1 MNERGGDANGRGAV
15 AEKASEPP
23 PSKVEALDGSNY
35 EEWSG
40 RMRSAFKR
48 YKLLKIA
55 VGEEKMP
62 EEGEARER
70 WIEKSA
76 VLFDLILQSVNKE
89 MFEHIK
95 DLVEADD
102 SRPRAWKLLRDVIQ
116 PNTLPMVIVLEKELA
131 AISMRPGDDVK
142 PTAEG
147 YGAAGRGRGRG
158 GWRGRGRG
166 RSFGRGR
173 GRGDY
178 NEGHGSSSGRGSTR
192 MEGTCWY
199 CKKIGHP
206 WFKCFSRPEG
216 WAPPGMKPPSGE
228 RAQGGAVQGSGAQGE
243 GTQGN
248 AYPGLFLMVEDVH
261 GHEGD
266 VGSVGKVVMH
276 PLTHWVI
283 DSGCT
288 SHMTPRADLLDEVKP
303 PGKIKYVAAASGALL
318 PVIGVGNAKVKGAN
332 GELVGLGNV
341 LLVEGLSANLLSVR
355 RLQKSKAEVTF
366 GPTSCRAKL
375 GKKVLWSLEEETSC
389 IKDLWQL
396 PIIPWNGKTPTTA
409 TAAAAKAT
417 AGGDA
422 TAPTD
427 GVLEAVKK
435 VQQQQKHS
443 EVLAGVDASAAW
455 AKASSRSGEADWET
469 WHERLCHVNFPM
481 LQKLVKDGSLKGL
494 EVKGGVKEIGS
505 CPTCLETKFS
515 KFPFNSTTGPAK
527 TPLALVHMD
536 VVGPTRAPS
545 LSGSCY
551 FLTIVDDHTRAV
563 WVYPL
568 KSKGEVAAA
577 VLKEWMPRAQRECGH
592 KVKVIRS
599 DNGGEFIGADFEGE
613 LKRKGIQHQLTVPYN
628 PQQNGVAER
637 FNRTLQEGART
648 LLGRAGLPDPFWV
661 SALRQ
666 IALVKNR
673 VLATVGDKEWIPYTK
688 WYGSAPAVN
697 MLRAFGCMV
706 VFHVP
711 KEKRGKLEASG
722 RWGVHLGIAK
732 DHKAWLLWDLTTQK
746 LTVSRDVKFLESLY
760 YKEWKQQQQKLPSTP
775 LIVEADE
782 VQQPSRQVEV
792 AVSEE
797 EMSGVTEEGGA
808 AEVEQQQQQHESPPR
823 VPHPPERPRRDVRPP
838 VRLTYG
844 GRGKS
849 NVVQA
854 GSVVEQIEE
863 DEIAHCYWA
872 PIPEP
877 KTREEALNGPNGE
890 KWKASE
896 DEEFGSLIENE
907 TWDLCDLPP
916 GKKAITSKMIYR
928 HKYGPEG
935 ELTRYKSRLVAR
947 GFQQTKGKDYDEVFA
962 PVGKGT
968 TLRVLLAIAALL
980 GWKIRQ
986 MDIVTAFLNGIIM
999 EEVYMKQPEGLDD
1012 GSGRVCRLKKAI
1024 YGLKQAP
1031 RAWYHKLEEALLAG
1045 GFKKSEC
1052 DPSLFLLQE
1061 KDEILMLLVYV
1072 DDILLF
1078 SASTALLDSAEQM
1091 LEMQFKCSKMGE
1103 VKYYLGMHVERDVE
1117 KGVLRLHQRKYC
1129 EGLAEKYGLQDGG
1142 KPATPLPSGFTV
1154 GPCADEEV
1162 VGKSDRKL
1170 FHSMVGSLNYAANHT
1185 RLDIAFSTSRLASVV
1200 SRPSH
1205 EQLEAAKRLVRYVS
1219 DTASVGLEYSGV
1231 RQRLQRGAADVK
1243 SGEMLLSCYTDA
1255 SFNSVKADGTS
1266 IGGYVCLLGGGA
1278 VSWRSK
1284 KQNEVG
1290 LSSCETEYMA
1300 LHHGAKEVVWLRRLL
1315 EDQRG
1320 RLLCDVIICYHIL
1333 SASHPMFSTCMCGLN
1348 VQAFVCGV
1356 FWSLGM
1362 CFVLF
1367 LFEQGQRSKLR
1378 FL

>member
-15 AEKASEPP
+15 AEKTSEPP

-62 EEGEARER
+62 EEGEAREP

-102 SRPRAWKLLRDVIQ
+102 SGPRAWKLLRDVIQ

-142 PTAEG
+142 PVLDKIKNTYARMAAAGSSVSQLQQCTKIISVLDNSWDNLIPTLNSQQDQWTPEWLRQQILQEDFRRRHVGGGAATKTAEG
-147 YGAAGRGRGRG
+147 YGAAGRGKGRG
-158 GWRGRGRG
+158 GWKGRGRG

-199 CKKIGHP
+199 CKK
-206 WFKCFSRPEG
+206 
-216 WAPPGMKPPSGE
+216 
-228 RAQGGAVQGSGAQGE
+228 
-243 GTQGN
+243 
-248 AYPGLFLMVEDVH
+248 
-261 GHEGD
+261 GD

-396 PIIPWNGKTPTTA
+396 PIIPWNGKTPTAA

-417 AGGDA
+417 AGRDA

-435 VQQQQKHS
+435 VQQQQTH
-443 EVLAGVDASAAW
+443 
-455 AKASSRSGEADWET
+455 GE
-469 WHERLCHVNFPM
+469 
-481 LQKLVKDGSLKGL
+481 
-494 EVKGGVKEIGS
+494 
-505 CPTCLETKFS
+505 
-515 KFPFNSTTGPAK
+515 
-527 TPLALVHMD
+527 
-536 VVGPTRAPS
+536 
-545 LSGSCY
+545 
-551 FLTIVDDHTRAV
+551 
-563 WVYPL
+563 
-568 KSKGEVAAA
+568 
-577 VLKEWMPRAQRECGH
+577 RECGH

-666 IALVKNR
+666 VALVKNR
-673 VLATVGDKEWIPYTK
+673 VLATVGDKEWIPYVK

-775 LIVEADE
+775 LIVEVDE

-844 GRGKS
+844 GRGKP

-863 DEIAHCYWA
+863 DEIALCYWA
-872 PIPEP
+872 AIPQP
-877 KTREEALNGPNGE
+877 KV
-890 KWKASE
+890 
-896 DEEFGSLIENE
+896 
-907 TWDLCDLPP
+907 
-916 GKKAITSKMIYR
+916 
-928 HKYGPEG
+928 
-935 ELTRYKSRLVAR
+935 LTL
-947 GFQQTKGKDYDEVFA
+947 
-962 PVGKGT
+962 
-968 TLRVLLAIAALL
+968 
-980 GWKIRQ
+980 
-986 MDIVTAFLNGIIM
+986 
-999 EEVYMKQPEGLDD
+999 
-1012 GSGRVCRLKKAI
+1012 
-1024 YGLKQAP
+1024 
-1031 RAWYHKLEEALLAG
+1031 
-1045 GFKKSEC
+1045 
-1052 DPSLFLLQE
+1052 
-1061 KDEILMLLVYV
+1061 
-1072 DDILLF
+1072 
-1078 SASTALLDSAEQM
+1078 ASTQ
-1091 LEMQFKCSKMGE
+1091 
-1103 VKYYLGMHVERDVE
+1103 
-1117 KGVLRLHQRKYC
+1117 
-1129 EGLAEKYGLQDGG
+1129 
-1142 KPATPLPSGFTV
+1142 
-1154 GPCADEEV
+1154 
-1162 VGKSDRKL
+1162 
-1170 FHSMVGSLNYAANHT
+1170 
-1185 RLDIAFSTSRLASVV
+1185 
-1200 SRPSH
+1200 
-1205 EQLEAAKRLVRYVS
+1205 
-1219 DTASVGLEYSGV
+1219 
-1231 RQRLQRGAADVK
+1231 
-1243 SGEMLLSCYTDA
+1243 
-1255 SFNSVKADGTS
+1255 
-1266 IGGYVCLLGGGA
+1266 
-1278 VSWRSK
+1278 
-1284 KQNEVG
+1284 
-1290 LSSCETEYMA
+1290 
-1300 LHHGAKEVVWLRRLL
+1300 
-1315 EDQRG
+1315 
-1320 RLLCDVIICYHIL
+1320 
-1333 SASHPMFSTCMCGLN
+1333 
-1348 VQAFVCGV
+1348 
-1356 FWSLGM
+1356 
-1362 CFVLF
+1362 
-1367 LFEQGQRSKLR
+1367 
-1378 FL
+1378 

>member
-15 AEKASEPP
+15 AEKTSEPP

-89 MFEHIK
+89 I
-95 DLVEADD
+95 
-102 SRPRAWKLLRDVIQ
+102 
-116 PNTLPMVIVLEKELA
+116 
-131 AISMRPGDDVK
+131 
-142 PTAEG
+142 
-147 YGAAGRGRGRG
+147 
-158 GWRGRGRG
+158 
-166 RSFGRGR
+166 
-173 GRGDY
+173 
-178 NEGHGSSSGRGSTR
+178 
-192 MEGTCWY
+192 
-199 CKKIGHP
+199 
-206 WFKCFSRPEG
+206 RPEG

-243 GTQGN
+243 GAQGN

-396 PIIPWNGKTPTTA
+396 PIIPWNGKTPTAA

-417 AGGDA
+417 ARGDA

-435 VQQQQKHS
+435 VQKQQTHG

-545 LSGSCY
+545 LSGSRY

-577 VLKEWMPRAQRECGH
+577 VLKEWMPRAQRECGY

-666 IALVKNR
+666 VALVKNR
-673 VLATVGDKEWIPYTK
+673 VLATVGDKEWIPYVK

-732 DHKAWLLWDLTTQK
+732 DQKGWLLWDLTTQK

-782 VQQPSRQVEV
+782 LQQPSRQVEV

-844 GRGKS
+844 GRGKP

-907 TWDLCDLPP
+907 TWDMCDLPP
-916 GKKAITSKMIYR
+916 GKKAITSKMIYK

-968 TLRVLLAIAALL
+968 TLRALLAIAALL

-986 MDIVTAFLNGIIM
+986 MDIVTAFLNGIIL

-1061 KDEILMLLVYV
+1061 KDEILMLLVYM

-1129 EGLAEKYGLQDGG
+1129 EGLAEKY
-1142 KPATPLPSGFTV
+1142 
-1154 GPCADEEV
+1154 
-1162 VGKSDRKL
+1162 
-1170 FHSMVGSLNYAANHT
+1170 
-1185 RLDIAFSTSRLASVV
+1185 
-1200 SRPSH
+1200 

-1219 DTASVGLEYSGV
+1219 ATASVGLEYSGV
-1231 RQRLQRGAADVK
+1231 RQQLQRGAADVK
-1243 SGEMLLSCYTDA
+1243 SDEMLLSCYTDA

-1300 LHHGAKEVVWLRRLL
+1300 LYHGAKEVVWRR
-1315 EDQRG
+1315 QIIG
-1320 RLLCDVIICYHIL
+1320 R
-1333 SASHPMFSTCMCGLN
+1333 A
-1348 VQAFVCGV
+1348 
-1356 FWSLGM
+1356 
-1362 CFVLF
+1362 
-1367 LFEQGQRSKLR
+1367 
-1378 FL
+1378 